1 MPTDRPT
8 LIQEIDNI
16 TQAYDE
22 ELQVLRARY
31 LGKAGKLDGLLQG
44 LRDLEPEDRRIIGE
58 VINLRVRHIK
68 GG

>member
-22 ELQVLRARY
+22 ELRALRARY
-31 LGKAGKLDGLLQG
+31 LGKAGKLDGLLQS